1 MGIDETPSRVT
12 LAEGWL
18 SNALYAGGAYVF
30 PIAICLISL
39 MAMLAW
45 EPQFK
50 DVSPTQLAFQAI
62 EDTSGSGALTPK
74 DALARLIDQAQVQ
87 EWSTNR
93 SERPFWLLFETPASD
108 LGQVLEFPSRHV
120 MHLACWDAS
129 TTEIASLGDELRG
142 RNTDDAID
150 AVKTGYV
157 LRLTPSQSARRLL
170 CRWQSWG
177 PTQVTVLNWNARG
190 LVESS
195 IKFYRKAGILEG
207 GLTVLVIFVLI
218 TAVINRNGLFA
229 LFAMWLIVNLRMAAL
244 SGGWDVQWLG
254 HAVPGN
260 WLLGMREMTVAMY
273 YCLTVVLFRAMFSA
287 ELKEIG
293 SVMALRVLL
302 WSCVFVFMGAVI
314 FPFSTFLP
322 FLWGAS
328 FLGTGIGLLLLVKIL
343 RVTRS
348 TVAMWYT
355 ASISVTLV
363 SSLFEVAAAALHD
376 KALLNVFNSVDAA
389 LASGF
394 LASLAIAEQM
404 RQEHLQRLEAQAE
417 LQQTFEAVPVGL
429 FSLNMEGHF
438 ISANPA
444 LLRMLGVDSTHA
456 IGKAWFRYFTMDSW
470 THLQQ
475 LVHGDIGAELGIE
488 EHVMPSGGA
497 PRSYLVKATLAR
509 GKIEGSLQD
518 ITEKV
523 RATGHLQ
530 FLADNDSLTRSLNRR
545 GIEKEL
551 EHAMARLSEG
561 QPLALAYLDL
571 DRFKLINDL
580 YGRNAGDEV
589 LQHVC
594 TRANNVLSRNMRMGR
609 LGGDEFLLVLPD
621 TKIELASLIC
631 QRIISSLSGRPY
643 DIDDKA
649 FHVRGSIG
657 LIEVTSGTSIKDA
670 ISTADRACREAK
682 AGHGDGLVVYEKGSS
697 AFLDYEAEIK
707 LAVMLATPT
716 ITEGMYLAM
725 QPIMSLS
732 APHDSLN
739 FEVLLRMN
747 DIQGQPIRTDHLI
760 KAAESSGRMGVI
772 DRWVLATTLAWLNEN
787 YETLKHTKFICMN
800 LNGASLNDERFLDDV
815 VVMLAKNRHVA
826 HQLCYEITESVALND
841 LENTCRF
848 IDRVRSFGAKVALDD
863 FGAGY
868 TSFSYLRDLPADML
882 KIDGSFIVDMNQH
895 PANVAIVEA
904 IVSLANNLG
913 MKVIAEWAE
922 DIATVQ
928 TLKEIG
934 VDYVQGFVVAQPQSP
949 DQLLTASSSASF
961 IRDEELQRLV
971 DSFGKSDGTVLM
983 VDFFEP
989 PPPKKPH

>member
-1 MGIDETPSRVT
+1 LLST
-12 LAEGWL
+12 LAEILAAAFGTKGL
-18 SNALYAGGAYVF
+18 AG
-30 PIAICLISL
+30 
-39 MAMLAW
+39 
-45 EPQFK
+45 
-50 DVSPTQLAFQAI
+50 
-62 EDTSGSGALTPK
+62 
-74 DALARLIDQAQVQ
+74 
-87 EWSTNR
+87 STN
-93 SERPFWLLFETPASD
+93 
-108 LGQVLEFPSRHV
+108 G
-120 MHLACWDAS
+120 
-129 TTEIASLGDELRG
+129 
-142 RNTDDAID
+142 
-150 AVKTGYV
+150 
-157 LRLTPSQSARRLL
+157 
-170 CRWQSWG
+170 
-177 PTQVTVLNWNARG
+177 
-190 LVESS
+190 
-195 IKFYRKAGILEG
+195 
-207 GLTVLVIFVLI
+207 
-218 TAVINRNGLFA
+218 
-229 LFAMWLIVNLRMAAL
+229 
-244 SGGWDVQWLG
+244 
-254 HAVPGN
+254 
-260 WLLGMREMTVAMY
+260 
-273 YCLTVVLFRAMFSA
+273 VV
-287 ELKEIG
+287 
-293 SVMALRVLL
+293 
-302 WSCVFVFMGAVI
+302 
-314 FPFSTFLP
+314 
-322 FLWGAS
+322 
-328 FLGTGIGLLLLVKIL
+328 
-343 RVTRS
+343 
-348 TVAMWYT
+348 
-355 ASISVTLV
+355 
-363 SSLFEVAAAALHD
+363 
-376 KALLNVFNSVDAA
+376 AA
-389 LASGF
+389 LATGL

-429 FSLNMEGHF
+429 FSLDMEGHF
-438 ISANPA
+438 INANAA
-444 LLRMLGVDSTHA
+444 LLKVLGAAPAQA
-456 IGKAWFRYFTMDSW
+456 IGNAWFRYFTMDTW
-470 THLQQ
+470 TRLQQ
-475 LVHGDIGAELGIE
+475 LVHGEIGGELEIH
-488 EHVMPSGGA
+488 EHVMPGGGA

-841 LENTCRF
+841 LALAPKWPWTILVLATHLSLICVTFRP
-848 IDRVRSFGAKVALDD
+848 ICSRSTA
-863 FGAGY
+863 
-868 TSFSYLRDLPADML
+868 
-882 KIDGSFIVDMNQH
+882 
-895 PANVAIVEA
+895 
-904 IVSLANNLG
+904 
-913 MKVIAEWAE
+913 
-922 DIATVQ
+922 
-928 TLKEIG
+928 
-934 VDYVQGFVVAQPQSP
+934 
-949 DQLLTASSSASF
+949 ASSW
-961 IRDEELQRLV
+961 
-971 DSFGKSDGTVLM
+971 T
-983 VDFFEP
+983 
-989 PPPKKPH
+989 